1 MLQHPGLTPAPLA
14 IIDRMD
20 TAGPMPLDALFGA
33 LAGGVAIALVLL
45 PWALQWRAGAR
56 RAQAQAVADTAHWQQ
71 VFDTLDI
78 GLMVFDA
85 DDRLIHWNAD
95 YERLY
100 PAMAGELHPGMR
112 FEDLLRAAVDR
123 GMVPGAPTPPDAWI
137 AERVAQHRQPREPIL
152 RQMANGRWRRIT
164 ERYLADGGM
173 VSYSIDVTALVEQG
187 EALKRTQRDA
197 QAARQRLQEALD
209 VLPAGIEW
217 FDAEDRLVLANQRS
231 RQMFPQIGAL
241 LDEHPTFEQ
250 LVRANHAAGGLP
262 GLSTDIDSW
271 IHRRVAERRSGQAEH
286 LLQVD
291 GRWIRVHERRTNDGG
306 TVSVRLDV
314 TTELSEREAAEQA
327 RRQLH
332 DAIEALPDGFAL
344 YDADDRL
351 VLCNERYRTI
361 YRESAPA
368 LHPGAHFADVL
379 RFGLEHGQYP
389 QAIGIEESW
398 LAERL
403 QAHREPGPPVLQELP
418 GNRWLRIDERRTR
431 DGGVAG
437 VRADVTALV
446 RREQA
451 LDKLNRE
458 LDRANARLA
467 DLLGQDPETGVANEV
482 ALQRALAAEWARSR
496 RHGSPL
502 ALLSMTADPAA
513 GHAGSDVVLD
523 APAALR
529 ALAQRLAGC
538 ARRPGDLVARTGPR
552 RFALLLPHTGWA
564 ALDVLV
570 QHCATECRSTAAGWS
585 VQVSAAASDEPPA
598 PGSAD
603 ELRTRAEQAPP
614 PAVAGRLSA

>member
-1 MLQHPGLTPAPLA
+1 
-14 IIDRMD
+14 MD
-20 TAGPMPLDALFGA
+20 AAGPMPLDALLGA
-33 LAGGVAIALVLL
+33 LAGGVAVALVLL
-45 PWALQWRAGAR
+45 PWALQWRARAR
-56 RAQAQAVADTAHWQQ
+56 RAQAQALADTAHWQQ

-85 DDRLIHWNAD
+85 EDRLLRWNAD

-231 RQMFPQIGAL
+231 RQMFPLIGPL

-262 GLSTDIDSW
+262 GLATDIDSW
-271 IHRRVAERRSGQAEH
+271 IHRRLAERRSGQAEH

-291 GRWIRVHERRTNDGG
+291 GRWIRVHERRTHDGG

-314 TTELSEREAAEQA
+314 TTELSEREAAEHA

-389 QAIGIEESW
+389 QALGIEEAW

-403 QAHREPGPPVLQELP
+403 QSHREPGPPVLQELP

-446 RREQA
+446 RREQV

-467 DLLGQDPETGVANEV
+467 DLLGQDPETGVANDV
-482 ALQRALAAEWARSR
+482 ALQRALTAEWARSR

-502 ALLSMTADPAA
+502 TLLSMTVDPAA
-513 GHAGSDVVLD
+513 EDAGRDDALD

-598 PGSAD
+598 PGSVD
-603 ELRTRAEQAPP
+603 ELRARAEQAPP
-614 PAVAGRLSA
+614 PAVAGRLRA